1 MARKPIIGVS
11 GGIEISRTRG
21 PLGDIKAS
29 VPQDYIHS
37 IEKAGGIPVILPVTE
52 DEEAARTLMNLADGL
67 LLTGGHDVD
76 PVVYGE
82 EPMQMLQETM
92 PVRDRF
98 EGMLIKEAL
107 RCRKPILGICRGA
120 QMLNVSLGGTLHQ
133 DLSHFNGSRLCHDQ
147 KTDGRFPSHSLLVNE
162 KTILSEIMEREQRV
176 NSFHHQAVKITAPDF
191 IVSAISKDGVIE
203 GIEMEWP
210 SSSETEGKPFVVG
223 VQCHPEAMV
232 DHERWALELFRRF
245 VLEAG
250 KVICDEI

>member
-11 GGIEISRTRG
+11 GGIDIARTRG

-37 IEKAGGIPVILPVTE
+37 IEKAGGIPVILPVIE
-52 DEEAARTLMNLADGL
+52 DEEAAKTLMSLADGL

-76 PVVYGE
+76 PEIYGE
-82 EPMQMLQETM
+82 EPVQMLQETL

-98 EGMLIKEAL
+98 EGQLIEEAL
-107 RCRKPILGICRGA
+107 RCGKPILGICRGA
-120 QMLNVSLGGTLHQ
+120 QILNASLGGTLHQ

-147 KTDGRFPSHSLLVNE
+147 KTDGRYPFHSLLVNDN
-162 KTILSEIMEREQRV
+162 TILSEIMEREQRV
-176 NSFHHQAVKITAPDF
+176 NSFHHQAVKITAPEF

-203 GIEMEWP
+203 GIEME
-210 SSSETEGKPFVVG
+210 GKPFVIG

-232 DHERWALELFRRF
+232 DHEKWALELFRRF
-245 VLEAG
+245 VIEAG